1 MDFFHQFFSKCC
13 ILKDTLLQGA
23 RLHGHSIILIMV
35 GEKNNNNLQPN
46 SRHCFVCGL
55 ENNFG
60 LKLRFSETGP
70 GEVTA
75 EYTVP
80 EQYQGYPGVVHGGIV
95 TAMLDEVTGRAH
107 ITNEHTRFMFTA
119 KIEVRFRKNV
129 PVGQPLR
136 IVGRIEK
143 SKRRMASSTG
153 KIFGPEGDIL
163 AEAKTL
169 LVDLP
174 DDEIKNVDLE
184 ALGWKVYEPDED

>member
-1 MDFFHQFFSKCC
+1 MEPEITKPS
-13 ILKDTLLQGA
+13 
-23 RLHGHSIILIMV
+23 
-35 GEKNNNNLQPN
+35 LQPN

-60 LKLRFSETGP
+60 LKLRFLETAP

-107 ITNEHTRFMFTA
+107 ITGEHTRFMFTA
-119 KIEVRFRKNV
+119 KIEIRFRKNV
-129 PVGQPLR
+129 PIGKPLR

-143 SKRRMASSTG
+143 SKRRMATSTG
-153 KIFGPEGDIL
+153 KIFGPEGDLL

-169 LVDLP
+169 LVDMP
-174 DDEIKNVDLE
+174 EEEIRDVDLE
-184 ALGWKVYEPDED
+184 ALGWKIYDTDSESI